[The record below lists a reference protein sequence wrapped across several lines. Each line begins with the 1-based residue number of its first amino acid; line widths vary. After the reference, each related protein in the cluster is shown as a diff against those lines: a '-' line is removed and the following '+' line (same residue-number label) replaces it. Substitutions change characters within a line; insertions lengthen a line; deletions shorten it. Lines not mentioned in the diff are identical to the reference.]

1 MSKAIK
7 ETQRRI
13 LRPLLNLEFDKS
25 TNIFKKVELMGNVKG
40 LKCKECKREF
50 PKEAIHVCEYCF
62 GPLEVDYD
70 YEKISKQITRK
81 TILSGPPSM

>member
-1 MSKAIK
+1 
-7 ETQRRI
+7 
-13 LRPLLNLEFDKS
+13 
-25 TNIFKKVELMGNVKG
+25 MGNVKG

-70 YEKISKQITRK
+70 YEKISKKIETSRNDIRQAAPPQLVR
-81 TILSGPPSM
+81 PPSLKKPPPLRQLLLPNPR